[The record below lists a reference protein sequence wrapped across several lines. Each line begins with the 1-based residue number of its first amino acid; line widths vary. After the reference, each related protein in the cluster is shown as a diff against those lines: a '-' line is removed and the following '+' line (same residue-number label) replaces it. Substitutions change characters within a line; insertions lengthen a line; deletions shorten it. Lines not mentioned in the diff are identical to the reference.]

1 MNRVYT
7 TLEGFDE
14 GAQQITGAVRSGLLQ
29 TAIEIRDKAKSI
41 YKSSGSNLKYG
52 TSNYNNLARG
62 IMLGR
67 FDEQGYIYQIK
78 VHAMGNKNDY
88 DTYKTR
94 FFVGGT
100 VLRVQTKRLGKP
112 IKPYSKGEL
121 KPNNAIDLASTSGE
135 SILKKNIQT
144 KL

>member
-1 MNRVYT
+1 MNRLIST
-7 TLEGFDE
+7 IEGFDE
-14 GAQQITGAVRSGLLQ
+14 ASGSITAAVRSGLLQ
-29 TAIEIRDKAKSI
+29 TAIEIRDRARSI
-41 YKSSGSNLKYG
+41 YKSSGSSLKYG
-52 TSNYNNLARG
+52 TSDFDKLARG

-67 FDEQGYIYQIK
+67 FNEKGSIYEVK
-78 VHAMGNKNDY
+78 VHAMGDKSDY

-100 VLRVQTKRLGKP
+100 KLRVQTKIKGKS

-121 KPNNAIDLASTSGE
+121 KSNNAIDNACSGGE
-135 SILKKNIQT
+135 SILNKNISN

>member
-1 MNRVYT
+1 MNRVCT
-7 TLEGFDE
+7 TIEGFDE
-14 GAQQITGAVRSGLLQ
+14 NAEQITGAVRSGLLQ
-29 TAIEIRDKAKSI
+29 TAIEVRDKAQSI
-41 YKSSGSNLKYG
+41 YKSAGSGLKYG
-52 TSNYNNLARG
+52 TSNYANLARG
-62 IMLGR
+62 IMLGK
-67 FDEQGYIYQIK
+67 FTEQGYIYQVK
-78 VHAMGNKNDY
+78 VHAMGNKSDY

-121 KPNNAIDLASTSGE
+121 KSNNAIDLAASSGE
-135 SILKKNIQT
+135 SMLKKNIQS

>member
-14 GAQQITGAVRSGLLQ
+14 GAQQMTSAIKSGVVQTG
-29 TAIEIRDKAKSI
+29 IEVRDKARSI
-41 YKSSGSNLKYG
+41 YKSSGAGLKYG
-52 TSNYNNLARG
+52 TSQYANLARG
-62 IMLGR
+62 IMMGT
-67 FDEQGYIYQIK
+67 FTEQGDVYQIK
-78 VHAMGNKNDY
+78 VHAMGNKSDY

-121 KPNNAIDLASTSGE
+121 KSNNAIDLATSNGE
-135 SILKKNIQT
+135 SILKKNIGS